1 MLLDNMKV
9 LLSQYVI
16 LPLIVKL
23 EIDCLLFTSK
33 TSLSE
38 SLFVFGEKVRN
49 FFTSFFIFVPTRL
62 LLSAD
67 NVKADLEISFRAFVL
82 VKDTLLS
89 ISLSKNWQS
98 TAFFVFFK
106 QFVDV
111 NGNCIRIVGVEGE
124 HSNHHGPNFKPFNQS
139 IILSLR
145 HKETGALVITYCW
158 VRLT

>member
-67 NVKADLEISFRAFVL
+67 NVKADLEIIRVLELLLLLGTRYYQSVYLKIDNPRPFSSF
-82 VKDTLLS
+82 
-89 ISLSKNWQS
+89 
-98 TAFFVFFK
+98 
-106 QFVDV
+106 
-111 NGNCIRIVGVEGE
+111 
-124 HSNHHGPNFKPFNQS
+124 SNN
-139 IILSLR
+139 L
-145 HKETGALVITYCW
+145 
-158 VRLT
+158 